1 LNASIES
8 LHVLVINPYSR
19 CNCRCVMC
27 DIWKGSE
34 INALSREVIELQFA
48 SLAEM
53 KVRWVVF
60 SGGEPLM
67 HPEIFPLCQAAR
79 KMGAR
84 VTVLST
90 GLLINRNAA
99 LILEYVDDLIVSLD
113 GPEDVHDQIRRVD
126 GAWRTLASGVERLHS
141 LRPEF
146 PVAGRCTVQ
155 SLNCASLIDT
165 VHAARDMGLSSLSF
179 LAVDVHSTAFNH
191 VNGLTVLRQSGLVVS
206 IEQLPVLAS
215 QIEMIIDQGYSG
227 GFVLESPVKL
237 RRIMHHFRCH
247 WNMGNYVAPPCNAPW
262 TAAVVEAD
270 GSVRP
275 CFFHPPIGSIRS
287 GDTLVS
293 ILNGPPAVRFR
304 SALDVRSDRICQ
316 RCVCSLDWRE

>member
-1 LNASIES
+1 MTATLERLPI
-8 LHVLVINPYSR
+8 LVLEPHGR

-27 DIWKGSE
+27 DIWKTTEARE
-34 INALSREVIELQFA
+34 ITAAELERHLGDISRLGVE
-48 SLAEM
+48 
-53 KVRWVVF
+53 WVVF

-67 HPEIFPLCQAAR
+67 HSDLFQLAR
-79 KMGAR
+79 LLRPRGIR
-84 VTVLST
+84 TTVLST